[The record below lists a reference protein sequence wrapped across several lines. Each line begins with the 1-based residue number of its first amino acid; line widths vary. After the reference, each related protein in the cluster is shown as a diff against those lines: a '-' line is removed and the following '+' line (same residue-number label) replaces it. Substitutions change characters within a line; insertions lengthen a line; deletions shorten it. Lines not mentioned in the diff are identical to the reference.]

1 MLANKKD
8 SSSISRKTDVENLVS
23 SWIVQSTINHIPSN
37 KEDFEFNVRRPSRLG
52 IGAKFTPNYDRD
64 SNSAASTS
72 SSLEKRLFRKKK
84 EHTNAEDNHNV
95 EIPEEDKEEEEDSRT
110 NSFQKK
116 SFISVLKNRELEES
130 LDVVKRERK
139 KKRKSSL
146 EITAQAESYVT
157 DVLEHNPVGSLDLTT
172 NQILPLISSSDR
184 SVEDKSMEANLI
196 DEGFSRSE
204 AKKRRRKTRSKQKNI
219 KKDKRPPELRPAFAQ
234 EAKLSSNAPSKIN
247 VLQHEKS
254 TQELRQPIQS
264 EANMNKS
271 PDSRQ
276 NHRQRKQLATNH
288 GFLF

>member
-23 SWIVQSTINHIPSN
+23 SWIVQSNINYSPSN

-64 SNSAASTS
+64 SSSAASTS

-84 EHTNAEDNHNV
+84 EHTNPEDNHNV
-95 EIPEEDKEEEEDSRT
+95 EIPEEDREDPDSRT

-116 SFISVLKNRELEES
+116 SSISVPQNRELEES
-130 LDVVKRERK
+130 FHVVKRERK

-146 EITAQAESYVT
+146 EITTQAESYVN

-172 NQILPLISSSDR
+172 NQTLPLISSSDG

-196 DEGFSRSE
+196 DKGFSRSE

-234 EAKLSSNAPSKIN
+234 EAKLSSTFPSKIN

-254 TQELRQPIQS
+254 MQELKQSIQS
-264 EANMNKS
+264 EANVNKS

-276 NHRQRKQLATNH
+276 NLRQRKQLVTNH

>member
-1 MLANKKD
+1 VSSSATTENMLANKKD

-64 SNSAASTS
+64 SSSAASTS

-84 EHTNAEDNHNV
+84 EHTNPEDNHNV
-95 EIPEEDKEEEEDSRT
+95 EIPEEDREDEDSRT

-116 SFISVLKNRELEES
+116 SSISVLKNRELEES
-130 LDVVKRERK
+130 FHVVKRERK

-146 EITAQAESYVT
+146 EITTQAESYVN

-172 NQILPLISSSDR
+172 NQTLPLISSSDG

-196 DEGFSRSE
+196 DKGFSRSE

-234 EAKLSSNAPSKIN
+234 EGTS
-247 VLQHEKS
+247 
-254 TQELRQPIQS
+254 
-264 EANMNKS
+264 NKS
-271 PDSRQ
+271 SFRSYMGCTYS
-276 NHRQRKQLATNH
+276 LS
-288 GFLF
+288 